1 MARDVLDM
9 EEEKETYAY
18 AIDRRNSGAME
29 MMDEAKIEH
38 IPVLDGL
45 QYLGMVAF
53 DELED
58 TDPTA
63 EVIAIQHR
71 FIKPLV
77 RTGDHFLQALRVR
90 SKFYVEQVP
99 VVNEKNEWEGVIGM
113 TKMLDQISLLAGV
126 SESGSM
132 LVLEIPGQ
140 DYSPGEIN
148 RLVESNDA
156 MIMQLNSIQ
165 DQHTGMMQVVLRINK
180 EEKSNYL
187 TFFNFFAKILVVLAI
202 MNLSMSIVL
211 SSTSLNQ
218 FKISKN

>member
-1 MARDVLDM
+1 M
-9 EEEKETYAY
+9 TYCSQLLESTM
-18 AIDRRNSGAME
+18 ITVDLHDTVSHAME
-29 MMDEAKIEH
+29 LMDEARIEH

-58 TDPTA
+58 AEPTA
-63 EVIAIQHR
+63 EVISLQHR

-90 SKFYVEQVP
+90 TKFYIDQVP
-99 VVNEKNEWEGVIGM
+99 VVNEHNEWEGVIGM
-113 TKMLDQISLLAGV
+113 AKMLDQISLLSGV
-126 SESGSM
+126 SEPGSM
-132 LVLEIPGQ
+132 IVLELARH
-140 DYSPGEIN
+140 DYAPGEIN

-180 EEKSNYL
+180 EEVSDVVATFQRHEYNVLYYYGDESYDNSLQNNLDHLMNYL
-187 TFFNFFAKILVVLAI
+187 
-202 MNLSMSIVL
+202 NL
-211 SSTSLNQ
+211 
-218 FKISKN
+218 

>member
-1 MARDVLDM
+1 
-9 EEEKETYAY
+9 
-18 AIDRRNSGAME
+18 
-29 MMDEAKIEH
+29 
-38 IPVLDGL
+38 
-45 QYLGMVAF
+45 
-53 DELED
+53 
-58 TDPTA
+58 
-63 EVIAIQHR
+63 
-71 FIKPLV
+71 
-77 RTGDHFLQALRVR
+77 VR

-132 LVLEIPGQ
+132 LVLEMPGQ

-180 EEKSNYL
+180 EEVSDVVATFQRHEYNVLYYYGDESYDNSLQNNLDHLMNYL
-187 TFFNFFAKILVVLAI
+187 NV
-202 MNLSMSIVL
+202 
-211 SSTSLNQ
+211 
-218 FKISKN
+218 

>member
-1 MARDVLDM
+1 M
-9 EEEKETYAY
+9 TYCSQMLESSM
-18 AIDRRNSGAME
+18 ITVDLHDTVSHAME
-29 MMDEAKIEH
+29 LMDEAKIEH

-58 TDPTA
+58 TDSQA
-63 EVIAIQHR
+63 EVISIQHR

-90 SKFYVEQVP
+90 SKFHIDQVP
-99 VVNEKNEWEGVIGM
+99 VVNENNEWEGVIG
-113 TKMLDQISLLAGV
+113 TIKMLDQISLLSGV
-126 SESGSM
+126 SASGSM
-132 LVLEIPGQ
+132 IVLEMPGH
-140 DYSPGEIN
+140 DYAPGEIN

-180 EEKSNYL
+180 EEISDVVATFQRHEYQVIYYYGDESYDNSLQKNLDHLMNYL
-187 TFFNFFAKILVVLAI
+187 
-202 MNLSMSIVL
+202 NL
-211 SSTSLNQ
+211 
-218 FKISKN
+218 

>member
-1 MARDVLDM
+1 M
-9 EEEKETYAY
+9 TYCSQLLESTM
-18 AIDRRNSGAME
+18 ITVDLHDTVSHAME
-29 MMDEAKIEH
+29 MMDEARIEH

-58 TDPTA
+58 AEPTV
-63 EVIAIQHR
+63 EVISLQHR

-90 SKFYVEQVP
+90 TKFYIDQVP
-99 VVNEKNEWEGVIGM
+99 VVNEHNEWEGVIGM
-113 TKMLDQISLLAGV
+113 AKMLDQISLLSGV

-132 LVLEIPGQ
+132 IVLEVARH
-140 DYSPGEIN
+140 DYAPGEIN

-165 DQHTGMMQVVLRINK
+165 DQHTGMIQVVLRINK
-180 EEKSNYL
+180 EEVSDVVATFQRHEYNVLYYYGDESYDNSLQNNLDHLMNYL
-187 TFFNFFAKILVVLAI
+187 
-202 MNLSMSIVL
+202 NL
-211 SSTSLNQ
+211 
-218 FKISKN
+218 